1 MKNPW
6 ILKQSVPQKDKKKK
20 KARKQVNTQENKD
33 TKEASLKAIL
43 ILYAKEH

>member
-1 MKNPW
+1 MDSEAKCASER
-6 ILKQSVPQKDKKKK
+6 QKKK